1 MYEIDITDSSGTT
14 TLPALEVPLNQE
26 TLEGSSDVQTLDF
39 NVYTDFITTKR
50 RITHTWAYL
59 TEAEFNVIKAYY
71 ERQFTDFQYPRI
83 TITELGI
90 TDMTARMTLNPQT
103 IIDHC
108 GTVADV
114 TVTFRES
121 KQNP

>member
-1 MYEIDITDSSGTT
+1 MYEIEITDSSGTT
-14 TLPALEVPLNQE
+14 TLPALEVPLSLE
-26 TLEGSSDVQTLDF
+26 TLEGSSDVTTLDF

-50 RITHTWAYL
+50 RVSHTWAFL
-59 TEAEFNVIKAYY
+59 TEAEFTALKAYY
-71 ERQFTDFQYPRI
+71 NRQFTDFQYPSI

-90 TDMTARMTLNPQT
+90 TAMTARMTLNPQNV
-103 IIDHC
+103 IDHC

-121 KQNP
+121 NQNP